1 MTKEIEI
8 NGNNFSTLNEFYDEI
23 DNKLTKN
30 LGWQTGHNLDAFHDI
45 LLGGFGVYE
54 YLEPIKLVWKNS
66 KKSESNLS
74 YDQTIIWIQNKLKH
88 CHPSNIP
95 AIEKE
100 LVLAKHG
107 QGQTLYEI
115 ILKIIRYHKHISL
128 ILE

>member
-45 LLGGFGVYE
+45 LLGGFGVFE

-66 KKSESNLS
+66 KKSESALG

-88 CHPSNIP
+88 CRPSNIP
-95 AIEKE
+95 AIEQE
-100 LVLAKHG
+100 LELARHG
-107 QGQTLYEI
+107 RGQTLSVI
-115 ILKIIRYHKHISL
+115 IIGIIRYHKHINL